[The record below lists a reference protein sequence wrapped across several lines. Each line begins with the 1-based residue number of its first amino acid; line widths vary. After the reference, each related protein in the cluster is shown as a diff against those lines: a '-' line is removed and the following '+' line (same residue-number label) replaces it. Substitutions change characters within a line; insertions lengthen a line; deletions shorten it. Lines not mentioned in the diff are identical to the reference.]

1 MGYSVRTASSGMDRQ
16 GVSGDC
22 WALAHDFL
30 KTLMELAELQLRMRW
45 PAVSAPR
52 GSTCRL
58 FSGTGSE
65 RVRPGPHLSLLT

>member
-30 KTLMELAELQLRMRW
+30 KTLMELAELQLR
-45 PAVSAPR
+45 
-52 GSTCRL
+52 
-58 FSGTGSE
+58 
-65 RVRPGPHLSLLT
+65 VR